1 MNFNMMT
8 DVNESRFPDIA
19 KYQEITSPDIIY
31 ELLGDVI
38 VLSRYQQPE
47 AFDELFERITDIA
60 VCCWDIKTNPD
71 SEESDVLQHTI
82 IRFKVNMDDT
92 ETLGIPL
99 NRFMMSMAFI
109 RPVLQ
114 YLDRIDLNDFIL
126 HKFMS
131 EKDREKIQDK
141 IVETLMGMGH
151 TIQEI
156 QESMANMALTLKN
169 ITLVFGHANMQIF
182 SAENLFLEPYMQSE
196 VIREINNTEYP
207 PDMQTSDIVAENK
220 KRYKV
225 LEEEMLKYQNPFFV
239 DAKYASIVKAKQ
251 MEELYINFSQIPDG
265 KNIVPVIMN
274 GNGFKAG
281 YHDLDVFY
289 AGAIAAKVPD
299 LMNDKYMGDA
309 GYFSRNLMILT
320 YGTISKTVYDCGSR
334 NLIPITI
341 DECADRMMNGRYYQ
355 RNKNDGILRIYH
367 KGDKSLMG
375 KRLWFRS
382 PCTCNLNEDCCHVC
396 YGTIALQVGELAS
409 GFIYTTQL
417 MTSAVQHNILKAKHL
432 LKADAEKIDFSDN
445 FEEWFTL
452 NSSTVYPK
460 DEKKFD
466 IYLKEDYHDTSSD
479 SLTFYCG
486 KDMEEVTISH
496 YSDIAIP
503 DDVLSKGKKVEIDD
517 VTYIKISSF
526 KVIESGG
533 DLCNITPINVSATA
547 RYMNIMKFF
556 TSNASK
562 AESVEEAVVSL
573 MHLLDGIIPIFSTH
587 GEIIIGHLLRDPN
600 NKVKRPNWLNED
612 EPYQILPLKTAL
624 GSAEAAT
631 TSLAFER
638 AGNQLLSSIFDMRNE
653 INRVGV
659 RSFSDYQ
666 FGETIL

>member
-1 MNFNMMT
+1 
-8 DVNESRFPDIA
+8 
-19 KYQEITSPDIIY
+19 
-31 ELLGDVI
+31 
-38 VLSRYQQPE
+38 
-47 AFDELFERITDIA
+47 
-60 VCCWDIKTNPD
+60 
-71 SEESDVLQHTI
+71 
-82 IRFKVNMDDT
+82 
-92 ETLGIPL
+92 
-99 NRFMMSMAFI
+99 
-109 RPVLQ
+109 
-114 YLDRIDLNDFIL
+114 
-126 HKFMS
+126 
-131 EKDREKIQDK
+131 
-141 IVETLMGMGH
+141 
-151 TIQEI
+151 
-156 QESMANMALTLKN
+156 
-169 ITLVFGHANMQIF
+169 
-182 SAENLFLEPYMQSE
+182 
-196 VIREINNTEYP
+196 
-207 PDMQTSDIVAENK
+207 
-220 KRYKV
+220 
-225 LEEEMLKYQNPFFV
+225 
-239 DAKYASIVKAKQ
+239 
-251 MEELYINFSQIPDG
+251 
-265 KNIVPVIMN
+265 
-274 GNGFKAG
+274 
-281 YHDLDVFY
+281 
-289 AGAIAAKVPD
+289 
-299 LMNDKYMGDA
+299 
-309 GYFSRNLMILT
+309 
-320 YGTISKTVYDCGSR
+320 
-334 NLIPITI
+334 
-341 DECADRMMNGRYYQ
+341 MMNGRYYQ